1 MAEELKSV
9 NMMEPQAKFDIADK
23 FLENEQHNLIKL
35 GELFDEIE
43 TESLKANKDMV
54 DEHLLCLFYI
64 YKGLISLNDNRL
76 LETLMSNKF
85 FMQTFGALEW
95 DPDALQSSMIDPLF
109 SGQQEGMDENDD
121 DIVVSR
127 GRMSSEEI
135 LGC

>member
-54 DEHLLCLFYI
+54 DEHLLCFFYI

-109 SGQQEGMDENDD
+109 SG
-121 DIVVSR
+121 
-127 GRMSSEEI
+127 
-135 LGC
+135 